1 MQAGGGSGDWKRC
14 ADDCRQHDKVKFL
27 ESFLEKFLQVE
38 DHIFYKRSIEKRLSS
53 APPPQMI
60 ASQKVFVIP
69 ICISNSV
76 QKVFH
81 LSLAKHAYISSKM
94 ATPWPF
100 FMSSPACCVWFHNA
114 YCLWKHGTDI
124 RLELIAV
131 TDNQDEGGATGVRI
145 PAACRWG
152 LNQFRTLARSLAYWT
167 HRLTLLK
174 MAVTSKPNSDLW
186 HVTICWLPEMEKS
199 ENKALQCSFWQEN
212 WICADKGIK

>member
-1 MQAGGGSGDWKRC
+1 MHAMHCFHLPPR
-14 ADDCRQHDKVKFL
+14 ANN
-27 ESFLEKFLQVE
+27 
-38 DHIFYKRSIEKRLSS
+38 SIS
-53 APPPQMI
+53 
-60 ASQKVFVIP
+60 KVFVIS

-81 LSLAKHAYISSKM
+81 LSLGKHAYISSWM

-100 FMSSPACCVWFHNA
+100 FMSSSACWVWFHDA
-114 YCLWKHGTDI
+114 HCPWEHGTDI

-131 TDNQDEGGATGVRI
+131 ADNQDEGGATGVWI

-152 LNQFRTLARSLAYWT
+152 LNQFCALARSLAYWT

-186 HVTICWLPEMEKS
+186 HVTICWLLELEKG
-199 ENKALQCSFWQEN
+199 ENETLQCSFWQEN
-212 WICADKGIK
+212 CICADKGIK